1 MRRTASLSIFAEEK
15 DNNLAKIDHLFSVN
29 KKCKLKI
36 GIKNTVQKE
45 VIQTRD
51 EQDNPVIY
59 TIDYQ
64 QKYGEVVWYPLGIYI
79 MFNPSLAHSMTG
91 VTITINLKDKICLLN
106 GDLGG
111 QIHSAVDFT
120 SQDELVDA
128 DSVSLEK
135 NPVLFYNIIK
145 ELVNHWGNQNL
156 SKKLLYQKYL
166 YKLNKL

>member
-1 MRRTASLSIFAEEK
+1 MRRTASLSIFDEEK
-15 DNNLAKIDHLFSVN
+15 DNNLANIDHLFSVN
-29 KKCKLKI
+29 KKCKLEI

-79 MFNPSLAHSMTG
+79 MFNPYLAHSITG
-91 VTITINLKDKICLLN
+91 VTISMNLKDKMCLLN

-111 QIHSAVDFT
+111 RFIQQQILLLKMNQLMQSAFL
-120 SQDELVDA
+120 Q
-128 DSVSLEK
+128 K
-135 NPVLFYNIIK
+135 KILFQFII
-145 ELVNHWGNQNL
+145 L
-156 SKKLLYQKYL
+156 
-166 YKLNKL
+166 